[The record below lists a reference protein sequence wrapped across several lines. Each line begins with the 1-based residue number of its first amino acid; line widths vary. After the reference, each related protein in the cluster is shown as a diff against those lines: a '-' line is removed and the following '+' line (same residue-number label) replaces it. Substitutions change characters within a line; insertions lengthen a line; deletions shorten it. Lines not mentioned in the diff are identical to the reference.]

1 VRKAQIKRLLPSL
14 FQRTTRPGSP
24 LWAILDVMES
34 MQAPSE
40 SALDHLDITFDP
52 RRAPDAFV
60 PYLATWVDLEMLLTV
75 SRGPAFSSVAS
86 FPTGLGRL
94 RELAANA
101 VALSQWRGTGKG
113 LWRFLETATGK
124 QGFTI
129 NEQVIGPDGQPKPF
143 HVQINAPGEL
153 LPQRTLI
160 EKIIELEKPAYVTY
174 ELLFGTGN
182 RSTGTAA

>member
-40 SALDHLDITFDP
+40 SALDRLDITFDP

-60 PYLATWVDLEMLLTV
+60 PYLASWVDLEMLLDV
-75 SRGPAFSSVAS
+75 SRGPASSSVAS

-94 RELAANA
+94 RELVAAA
-101 VALSQWRGTGKG
+101 VTLSQWRGTGKG
-113 LWRFLETATGK
+113 LLLFLETATGSP
-124 QGFTI
+124 GFEI
-129 NEQVIGPDGQPKPF
+129 NERVVGADGKTRQF
-143 HVQINAPGEL
+143 HLQIKAPSAVAAH
-153 LPQRTLI
+153 RTLI

-174 ELLFGTGN
+174 ELEFGIPQGPKN
-182 RSTGTAA
+182 